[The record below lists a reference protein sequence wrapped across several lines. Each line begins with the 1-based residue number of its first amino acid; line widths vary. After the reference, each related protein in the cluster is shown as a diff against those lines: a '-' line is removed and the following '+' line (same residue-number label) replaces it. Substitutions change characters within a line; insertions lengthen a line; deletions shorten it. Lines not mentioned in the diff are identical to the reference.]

1 MRRTGQGPTGSP
13 GPGSQRFGTQ
23 DQDQARQGCMLL
35 SVRPRCPPL
44 WPVIVVLP
52 NWPAAGL
59 VLSPPWVLCIHCPIK
74 GARHRAALSRFF
86 GHICTLGSVIC
97 PNKLLGQLGY
107 VPR

>member
-59 VLSPPWVLCIHCPIK
+59 LLSPPRVFCIHCPIK

-86 GHICTLGSVIC
+86 LIAHLFLRQRNLDASQEMTRGL
-97 PNKLLGQLGY
+97 
-107 VPR
+107 